1 MQKQLNNQF
10 ENFII
15 IKISPYRKIWAYFVG
30 VKSCNKNIK
39 LLKYLMRWITVKSVN
54 QKRYISLIIV
64 IFFVLG
70 MCSENLRTDS
80 SFEYTN
86 TGQQEIIGI
95 SDSKLSQYEII
106 QGIIQSIRLKARQN
120 YRLRLLASIR
130 NDFVQSHIYITESV
144 LIKLLSGI
152 IFSSITV
159 VSYIHAKDGE
169 K

>member
-1 MQKQLNNQF
+1 M
-10 ENFII
+10 
-15 IKISPYRKIWAYFVG
+15 
-30 VKSCNKNIK
+30 KSI
-39 LLKYLMRWITVKSVN
+39 N

-64 IFFVLG
+64 ILFVLG
-70 MCSENLRTDS
+70 MCSDNAIRES
-80 SFEYTN
+80 SCESTK
-86 TGQQEIIGI
+86 TGQQERRGI
-95 SDSKLSQYEII
+95 AASYWSQYDICTDNLLRISEKDNEII

-130 NDFVQSHIYITESV
+130 NDFVQSHVYITESV

>member
-1 MQKQLNNQF
+1 
-10 ENFII
+10 
-15 IKISPYRKIWAYFVG
+15 
-30 VKSCNKNIK
+30 
-39 LLKYLMRWITVKSVN
+39 
-54 QKRYISLIIV
+54 
-64 IFFVLG
+64 

-95 SDSKLSQYEII
+95 SDSKLSQHDICTDNLLRISEKDSEII

-130 NDFVQSHIYITESV
+130 NDFVQSHVYITESV

>member
-1 MQKQLNNQF
+1 M
-10 ENFII
+10 
-15 IKISPYRKIWAYFVG
+15 
-30 VKSCNKNIK
+30 KSI
-39 LLKYLMRWITVKSVN
+39 N

-64 IFFVLG
+64 ILFVLG

-95 SDSKLSQYEII
+95 SDSKLSQYDICTDNLLRISEKDNEII

-130 NDFVQSHIYITESV
+130 NDFVQSHVYITESV